1 MSIEQITNFI
11 QVTENIASSGQPD
24 ATQFSSIAAAGYR
37 HVVNLAMPN
46 SENAIPEEGNII
58 TALKMSY
65 VHIPV
70 PFESPTAKDLQTFIK
85 IMSSFANDKIWV
97 HCVVNYRA
105 SAFLYQYFRLAQGFS
120 EDEAR
125 KTILPSWKPNETW
138 QRFIA
143 LRSNDVA
150 L

>member
-37 HVVNLAMPN
+37 HLVNLAMPN

-105 SAFLYQYFRLAQGFS
+105 SAFLYQYFRLAQGFT

-125 KTILPSWKPNETW
+125 KAILPSWKPNETW
-138 QRFIA
+138 QRFMA
-143 LRSNDVA
+143 LQSNDVA